1 MRKNPR
7 LKSCIV
13 FFGNS
18 GSGSK
23 TGSCAGAIMR
33 KAHKKN
39 QIQDNDNLLTGSKS
53 NE

>member
-1 MRKNPR
+1 LYFSAIPVLAQKLVR
-7 LKSCIV
+7 
-13 FFGNS
+13 G
-18 GSGSK
+18 
-23 TGSCAGAIMR
+23 AGAIMR